1 MNIIKS
7 ALCGA
12 VALTFLPSFA
22 VAQSINW
29 DMPNE
34 YNQTSVPGAADQYF
48 ADQLEKTS
56 NGEIEITH
64 HFGGALGYKGP
75 QMLDAIGSGAVPIG
89 NIFAGQL
96 SGIDELFLLSS
107 LPFVA
112 TTSESAKKLLDAS
125 RDEYEA
131 TFAKN
136 NQKMLYAMPWPPSGI
151 WARHPVDDLAS
162 LQGLKIRTY
171 DPNGTNTFAE
181 AGAKPLQVSW
191 ADTVPQVGAGVL
203 DGVLTSADL
212 GNAANLWELL
222 PNFTGINYSMPLNI
236 ATINLDTWNDLTP
249 ELQKAVEEA
258 ATATEEHQWATID
271 GKVAEDYEVIR
282 NNDGTVIEEPDAD
295 LLEALNKSSSA
306 AIDGWLTKMG
316 DRGTVIFD
324 AFKK

>member
-1 MNIIKS
+1 MSPVKS
-7 ALCGA
+7 ILYGA
-12 VALTFLPSFA
+12 AALTLLPGFA
-22 VAQSINW
+22 LAQSINW

-34 YNQTSVPGAADQYF
+34 YNQTSVPGTADQYF
-48 ADQLEKTS
+48 ADQLKKTS

-89 NIFAGQL
+89 NLFAGQL

-125 RDEYEA
+125 RDEYEEVF
-131 TFAKN
+131 TKN

-151 WARHPVDDLAS
+151 WARHPVDNLET

-171 DPNGTNTFAE
+171 DPNGTKTFAA

-212 GNAANLWELL
+212 GNAASLWELL
-222 PNFTGINYSMPLNI
+222 PNFTEINYSMPLNI
-236 ATINLDTWNDLTP
+236 ATINLDTWNDLSAN
-249 ELQKAVEEA
+249 LKKAVEEA
-258 ATATEEHQWATID
+258 ATATEKHQWATID
-271 GKVAEDYEVIR
+271 DKVAEDYEVIR
-282 NNDGTVIEEPDAD
+282 SNNGTVIEDPDTD
-295 LLEALNKSSSA
+295 LVEALDKSSSA
-306 AIDGWLTKMG
+306 AVDDWLEKMG
-316 DRGTVIFD
+316 GRGTVIFD